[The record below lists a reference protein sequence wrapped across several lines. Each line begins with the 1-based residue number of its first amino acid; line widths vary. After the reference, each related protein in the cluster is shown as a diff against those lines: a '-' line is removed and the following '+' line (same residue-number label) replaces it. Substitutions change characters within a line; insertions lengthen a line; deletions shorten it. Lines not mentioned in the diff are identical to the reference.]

1 MKGDAKYYGI
11 IVLVFLVL
19 FGAEYVSDGP
29 VEYDKSLSYRDKNP
43 YGSEVLNKLMPEI
56 FGNKNIEH
64 SNLTLY
70 ELEYDLGMDV
80 NLLIMAENFLAG
92 EEDIDVLLEQVF
104 LGMDALIIAENM
116 FYLEDSLK
124 FTLRVNELPFM
135 LSADNDT
142 ATLSFT
148 NSALPGQDFKY
159 KKDAI
164 NSYFDDIE
172 LPYEVIAENA
182 SGDPVAIR
190 IKQGMGSL
198 ILCATPIAFTNTY
211 LFLEDNHQ
219 FASTILSFLPEKDLI
234 WTEYYQLGRQESG
247 SSLRVLLTSPP
258 LRLATT
264 VAIGAI
270 LLFMLFEA
278 KRKQRVIP
286 VIKPLANTT
295 LEFIGT
301 IANLYLRKK
310 DHKDI
315 AQKRIQYFQE
325 YIHTHYFMSFKT
337 FDEHFFEKLA
347 AKSGNSVV
355 DVKKL
360 FDLINRLKESSKV
373 SENDLKELS
382 EKIEAFYGRN
392 QRK

>member
-11 IVLVFLVL
+11 ILLVFLLL
-19 FGAEYVSDGP
+19 FGAEYFGDGP
-29 VEYDKSLSYRDKNP
+29 VKYDTSLSYRDKDP
-43 YGSEVLNKLMPEI
+43 YGTEVLNRLMPEI
-56 FGNKNIEH
+56 FGDKNIEH
-64 SNLTLY
+64 NNLTLY
-70 ELEYDLGMDV
+70 ELEYDLGTDV
-80 NLLIMAENFLAG
+80 NLLIMAENFVAG
-92 EEDIDVLLEQVF
+92 EEDISVLLEQVL

-116 FYLEDSLK
+116 FSLED
-124 FTLRVNELPFM
+124 TLNFDLRANEMPFM

-142 ATLSFT
+142 STLSFT
-148 NSALPGQDFKY
+148 NSALPNQSFRY

-172 LPYEVIAENA
+172 LPYEVIAKNVN
-182 SGDPVAIR
+182 GDPVAIK
-190 IKQGMGSL
+190 INQGEGNL
-198 ILCATPIAFTNTY
+198 ILCATPLAFTNNY
-211 LFLEDNHQ
+211 LFLEENYQ
-219 FASTILSFLPEKDLI
+219 FASTMLSFLSEKDLI
-234 WTEYYQLGRQESG
+234 WTEYYQLGREESG
-247 SSLRVLLTSPP
+247 SSLRVILSTPSLK
-258 LRLATT
+258 LATIVT
-264 VAIGAI
+264 IAAI

-325 YIHTHYFMSFKT
+325 YIHTHYFMSFKR
-337 FDEHFFEKLA
+337 FDQDFFEKLA
-347 AKSGNSVV
+347 AKSGNTVV
-355 DVKKL
+355 EVKKL
-360 FDLINRLKESSKV
+360 FDLIKKLKDSSWV